1 MNNGHMYCE
10 YRMKGML
17 KTAIIAGT
25 GLAIGKYLGECAAQ
39 VMDSSSI
46 IILKELASNGNRYA
60 IMCCERL
67 NISYD
72 THEKHDSEF
81 VNKTIGFTVE

>member
-1 MNNGHMYCE
+1 MNNEHMYCE
-10 YRMKGML
+10 YRMKGMFT
-17 KTAIIAGT
+17 TAIIVGT
-25 GLAIGKYLGECAAQ
+25 GLAIGKYLGECVAQ
-39 VMDSSSI
+39 FIDNSSI
-46 IILKELASNGNRYA
+46 TILKELASNGNRYA